1 MEEQRKEEK
10 YFQDNLN
17 WYQNKLTFFDNVIIP
32 SLDLT
37 NPIDDEYN
45 KNFVV
50 TEKTK
55 VENLLASLRDQL
67 NDV

>member
-1 MEEQRKEEK
+1 LEEQRKEEK

>member
-1 MEEQRKEEK
+1 LKEQRTEEK

-37 NPIDDEYN
+37 NAIDYEYN
-45 KNFVV
+45 KNFIV